1 MLRSVSTVTDTHH
14 RSIFSL
20 EARSAVTSNA
30 QKAAT
35 LLQNLPDM
43 EAMKLRSELS
53 REQQDRL
60 LQAMTTAST
69 FSDEQQLAVLE
80 EFLRI
85 ATKDFQAP
93 PPETTSPCPSP
104 ATDNRHPEPTASSAD
119 LLFEFFHVLT
129 AETMFSLVQQESP
142 QAIAVILSHLPTR
155 QSVAILNRFDPEWQS
170 KIVQQIG
177 TLQHVD
183 LQTLVQIAEVLQ
195 DRLEHLQNQSSL
207 LAEM

>member
-1 MLRSVSTVTDTHH
+1 M
-14 RSIFSL
+14 FSL

-53 REQQDRL
+53 QQQQDRL

-69 FSDEQQLAVLE
+69 FSDEQQMAVLE

-85 ATKDFQAP
+85 ATRDFQATLQATLP
-93 PPETTSPCPSP
+93 DTTSTCPSA
-104 ATDNRHPEPTASSAD
+104 ATDNHHLEPTASSAD
-119 LLFEFFHVLT
+119 LLFEFFHVLP
-129 AETMFSLVQQESP
+129 AETMFSLVQRESP

-155 QSVAILNRFDPEWQS
+155 QSVAILNRFDPELQS
-170 KIVQQIG
+170 NIVQQIG
-177 TLQHVD
+177 KLQHVD
-183 LQTLVQIAEVLQ
+183 LQT
-195 DRLEHLQNQSSL
+195 
-207 LAEM
+207 

>member
-1 MLRSVSTVTDTHH
+1 M
-14 RSIFSL
+14 
-20 EARSAVTSNA
+20 TSNA

-69 FSDEQQLAVLE
+69 FSDEQQMEVLE

-85 ATKDFQAP
+85 ATEDFQAP
-93 PPETTSPCPSP
+93 PSDTSSTSPSP
-104 ATDNRHPEPTASSAD
+104 ANDNRYPEPTGSSAD
-119 LLFEFFHVLT
+119 LLFEFFHVLP
-129 AETMFSLVQQESP
+129 AETMFSLVQQESS
-142 QAIAVILSHLPTR
+142 QTIAVILSHLPTH

-170 KIVQQIG
+170 NIVQQIG
-177 TLQHVD
+177 NLQHVD